1 LKQRLN
7 MRTPGGGIS
16 ASHEREVRAD
26 RRRRLTGERG
36 RGMGESLVTRRL
48 AIVQHGD
55 YAEALRLIRDGEP
68 EPYFV
73 YFPFS
78 KFLFRI

>member
-1 LKQRLN
+1 
-7 MRTPGGGIS
+7 
-16 ASHEREVRAD
+16 
-26 RRRRLTGERG
+26 
-36 RGMGESLVTRRL
+36 MGESLVTRRL